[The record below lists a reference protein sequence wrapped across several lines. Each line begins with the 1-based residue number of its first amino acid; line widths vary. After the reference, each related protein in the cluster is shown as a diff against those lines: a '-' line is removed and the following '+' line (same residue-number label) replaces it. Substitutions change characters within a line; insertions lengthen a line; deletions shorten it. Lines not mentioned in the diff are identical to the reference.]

1 MDYTW
6 NENKHC
12 CTEQFFR
19 HYTLYT
25 DKNWLANMLLEH
37 QLESLFQQKLI
48 LLISKSVT
56 RKMHIMNKMTL
67 GGKQWAA
74 NST

>member
-1 MDYTW
+1 
-6 NENKHC
+6 
-12 CTEQFFR
+12 
-19 HYTLYT
+19 
-25 DKNWLANMLLEH
+25 MLLEH

-67 GGKQWAA
+67 GGKQ
-74 NST
+74 